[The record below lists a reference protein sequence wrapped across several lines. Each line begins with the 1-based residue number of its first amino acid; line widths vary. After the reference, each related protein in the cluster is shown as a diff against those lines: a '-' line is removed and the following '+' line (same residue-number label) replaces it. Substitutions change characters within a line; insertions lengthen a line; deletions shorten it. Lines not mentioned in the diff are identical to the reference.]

1 MYIYTHLRTY
11 KNKKQ
16 REPKIDLCGTPK
28 EIFPKSESLLS
39 LLTRNI
45 CSER

>member
-1 MYIYTHLRTY
+1 MVLNTEPRDWES
-11 KNKKQ
+11 
-16 REPKIDLCGTPK
+16 RGPKIDPSGTPQ

-45 CSER
+45 YSER